1 VSVRPKSVEATNSD
15 PGVRATMDD
24 AALIGRVQRGD
35 VEAFGDIVRAY
46 QDRIHNTCWR
56 LCGHLD
62 DARDLTQEAFLKAF
76 ENLHAFRGDSK
87 FYTWIFRIA
96 VNLALTHRRS
106 SRRRGAVSLDGLVAT
121 KGTQAEDLVQ
131 RLRSAETPEPV
142 YAAGNAELQSRAAH
156 ALHELDEE
164 FRAVVVLRDI
174 EGFDYQEIAD
184 ILGIPKGTVRSRLHR
199 GRIALRDAI
208 ASGGQKVEGSQRS
221 ERG

>member
-1 VSVRPKSVEATNSD
+1 MSIRPKRVEATNLD
-15 PGVRATMDD
+15 RGVRAPVDE
-24 AALIGRVQRGD
+24 AALIVRVQRGD
-35 VEAFGDIVRAY
+35 IEAFADLVRAY

-76 ENLHAFRGDSK
+76 ENLHAFRGDSA

-96 VNLALTHRRS
+96 VNLALSHRRS
-106 SRRRGAVSLDGLVAT
+106 SRRRGGASLDQLLSV
-121 KGTQAEDLVQ
+121 KGTQAETLVH
-131 RLRSAETPEPV
+131 RMRDNEPLEPAHSAS
-142 YAAGNAELQSRAAH
+142 NAEMQGRAAH
-156 ALHELDEE
+156 ALHDLDEE

-199 GRIALRDAI
+199 GRLALRDAI
-208 ASGGQKVEGSQRS
+208 AAHEQKHGS
-221 ERG
+221 